1 MKIVAVAVGLAI
13 CLPVSANVIDFLQIR
28 YEGTVSS
35 VSDAFPEYSVGDRLS
50 GTLLVD
56 LRRAPPDSKE
66 DPRWGAYVNF
76 PSVGDSS
83 FVTGY
88 APSRGFSAD
97 TVLVTNGL
105 NGPTDTFTVEDSQF
119 GLDALA
125 DGRARRFEDSIWVS
139 TRQNLDFLDDVDIV
153 QSFDLHGPDVGRGML
168 SRTRELYEDGKAVL
182 GSLLQGTVEF
192 VMQRFSVRPGRCSAS

>member
-1 MKIVAVAVGLAI
+1 MRIGIAAAALV
-13 CLPVSANVIDFLQIR
+13 VSWPASADLIDFLRVR

-56 LRRAPPDSKE
+56 LRRAPADAE
-66 DPRWGAYVNF
+66 ADPRWGAYVNF
-76 PSVGDSS
+76 PSVGDSR

-119 GLDALA
+119 GLSDLG
-125 DGRARRFEDSIWVS
+125 DGWARRFEDSIWVS

-153 QSFDLHGPDVGRGML
+153 QSFDLRGPDVGLGML
-168 SRTRELYEDGKAVL
+168 SRTRELYEGGKAVL
-182 GSLLQGTVEF
+182 DSLLQGTVEF

>member
-1 MKIVAVAVGLAI
+1 MKIGVAAVALIVCWPA
-13 CLPVSANVIDFLQIR
+13 SAALIDFLRVR

-35 VSDAFPEYSVGDRLS
+35 VSDALPEYSVGDRLS

-56 LRRAPPDSKE
+56 LRRAPPDAE
-66 DPRWGAYVNF
+66 ADPGRGVYVNF
-76 PSVGDSS
+76 PSVGDSR

-97 TVLVTNGL
+97 SVLVTNG
-105 NGPTDTFTVEDSQF
+105 PTDRFIVEDSQF
-119 GLDALA
+119 GLAALA
-125 DGRARRFEDSIWVS
+125 DGRARYFEDSIWVS
-139 TRQNLDFLDDVDIV
+139 TQQNLDFLDDVDIV
-153 QSFDLHGPDVGRGML
+153 QSFNLRGSDVGLGRL

>member
-1 MKIVAVAVGLAI
+1 MKIGVAAVALIVCWPA
-13 CLPVSANVIDFLQIR
+13 SADLIDFLRVR

-35 VSDAFPEYSVGDRLS
+35 VSEAFPEYSVGDRLS

-56 LRRAPPDSKE
+56 LRRAPPDAEE

-76 PSVGDSS
+76 PSVGDSR

-88 APSRGFSAD
+88 AASRGFSAD
-97 TVLVTNGL
+97 SVLVMNGL
-105 NGPTDTFTVEDSQF
+105 DGPTDRFIVEDSQF

-139 TRQNLDFLDDVDIV
+139 TQQNLDFLDDVDIV
-153 QSFDLHGPDVGRGML
+153 QSFDLRGSDVGLGRL

-192 VMQRFSVRPGRCSAS
+192 VMHRFSVRPGRCSAS